1 MKIAVV
7 EREELKLAG
16 STLDYLFSIAFGKLA
31 NDLFVFAFQ
40 KVKDRFGSGL
50 EKAVLL
56 EVLFEN
62 GLELVRR
69 GRRQFLELVA
79 PLIHQEHNLVF
90 RQPEKPV
97 HFAGENSLQLAPH
110 SASTVVQLLFLY
122 LHQKLVALRNG
133 SQHYGREVVQP
144 IAQMLS
150 LVLV

>member
-1 MKIAVV
+1 M
-7 EREELKLAG
+7 
-16 STLDYLFSIAFGKLA
+16 
-31 NDLFVFAFQ
+31 
-40 KVKDRFGSGL
+40 
-50 EKAVLL
+50 LL

-144 IAQMLS
+144 ITQMLS